1 MLSAQELLGRAYE
14 AFNAR
19 DIDGALDTVRADVD
33 GRQYWTRQWTMINPR
48 VGALQFRLEE
58 MN

>member
-19 DIDGALDTVRADVD
+19 DIDGVLATMRADVEWPN
-33 GRQYWTRQWTMINPR
+33 GMEGGTVCHAGVRQYWTRQ
-48 VGALQFRLEE
+48 
-58 MN
+58 

>member
-19 DIDGALDTVRADVD
+19 DIDGVLATMRADVEWPNGMEGGTYAATPVSISI
-33 GRQYWTRQWTMINPR
+33 GRVSGP
-48 VGALQFRLEE
+48 
-58 MN
+58 